1 MPEEFQ
7 LVNEIIINLFPREIA
22 HLIILLG
29 FIIFF
34 ICFFGT
40 TEYKRLSEFE
50 KIIFSIF
57 TGLLIWYLFIFPIS
71 MGIETLKLYFTYTAE
86 SNVFKNSIENSI
98 NNFNGFFI
106 LILTYFIILR
116 LDSNT
121 PIFYNKN
128 HLKLSIT
135 LIEILIFYISCPIL
149 IIILFSFLF
158 SNYQE
163 YAKYLTVTI
172 IFIILLLFILY
183 IILLKLSYLHTN
195 FHMDTILKL
204 KRNSIKI
211 LKTNTHIKILI
222 IIFIL
227 IIIPG
232 ITGIIFYNSH
242 ITDEEMKIVRLEIP
256 VLPVEKNSY
265 GNLHGSQQ
273 INDQFKLKFGLIK
286 WVKVHRESSH
296 RNFTIIEAYNTDDSS
311 NEYDFSG
318 NFVILKGDDEINVT
332 LSGTHELYIN
342 KEFYNFT
349 KQNHLNNTQVWN
361 ISFQNPYPYKI
372 EVHELEIENPDR
384 LKLIKWTNNGI
395 HMNDGRLN
403 DEVNKSSNELITSI
417 SILPTDSNKTKTI
430 SLYFTK

>member
-1 MPEEFQ
+1 MTEEFQ

-29 FIIFF
+29 FVIFF
-34 ICFFGT
+34 LCFFGT

-71 MGIETLKLYFTYTAE
+71 IGIETLKLYFTYSTE
-86 SNVFKNSIENSI
+86 SNVYKNSI
-98 NNFNGFFI
+98 NNFNSFFI
-106 LILTYFIILR
+106 LILIYFIILR

-128 HLKLSIT
+128 YLKLNIT
-135 LIEILIFYISCPIL
+135 LIEILIFYISCPIF
-149 IIILFSFLF
+149 IFILFSFLF

-163 YAKYLTVTI
+163 HATHLTVII
-172 IFIILLLFILY
+172 IFIILLLLILY

-211 LKTNTHIKILI
+211 FKQNAHTKILI
-222 IIFIL
+222 IIFIF
-227 IIIPG
+227 IIISG

-242 ITDEEMKIVRLEIP
+242 ITDEEMKVVWLEIP

-265 GNLHGSQQ
+265 GNLQGSQQ
-273 INDQFKLKFGLIK
+273 INDQLKLKFGLIK
-286 WVKVHRESSH
+286 FVEVHK
-296 RNFTIIEAYNTDDSS
+296 NFTIIKAYDTDDSS
-311 NEYDFSG
+311 KEYDFSG
-318 NFVILKGDDEINVT
+318 NFVILRGDDEINVT
-332 LSGTHELYIN
+332 LRGTHELYIN

-395 HMNDGRLN
+395 YMNDGRLN

-417 SILPTDSNKTKTI
+417 SILPTDSDKTKTI
-430 SLYFTK
+430 CLYFTK